1 MRCNIKQYSGCYCT
15 KYLLICHNHIPY
27 DYWIS
32 VSGAEVE
39 GTRDAHTRGGTSNE
53 KFWAHLTEA
62 SIWVID
68 RILINKNCI
77 LLISRLPRPSF
88 WATFDQK
95 MAKFRFFSYY
105 SSTMA
110 PRKMILDMHTH
121 ISPSYNN
128 WSLTLTSKVTGG
140 HWEVI
145 RGQKGQYIYFLLIIL
160 LTRVL
165 PYILI

>member
-1 MRCNIKQYSGCYCT
+1 MLEGWY
-15 KYLLICHNHIPY
+15 
-27 DYWIS
+27 IS
-32 VSGAEVE
+32 WKSKIFAIS
-39 GTRDAHTRGGTSNE
+39 RGGTSNE

-95 MAKFRFFSYY
+95 MEKFRVFSYY
-105 SSTMA
+105 SSTTA
-110 PRKMILDMHTH
+110 PRKVILDMHTH

-140 HWEVI
+140 HLEVI
-145 RGQKGQYIYFLLIIL
+145 RGQKGQYIYFFVNYLLDQSFTLHTHIISL
-160 LTRVL
+160 NNVSIKKLTSEVIWGHLR
-165 PYILI
+165 PEIT

>member
-1 MRCNIKQYSGCYCT
+1 MFIII
-15 KYLLICHNHIPY
+15 LLLKKIEIY
-27 DYWIS
+27 AII
-32 VSGAEVE
+32 
-39 GTRDAHTRGGTSNE
+39 RGGTSNE

-145 RGQKGQYIYFLLIIL
+145 RGQKGQYIYFFC
-160 LTRVL
+160 
-165 PYILI
+165 

>member
-1 MRCNIKQYSGCYCT
+1 MKN
-15 KYLLICHNHIPY
+15 
-27 DYWIS
+27 
-32 VSGAEVE
+32 
-39 GTRDAHTRGGTSNE
+39 
-53 KFWAHLTEA
+53 WAHLTEA

-88 WATFDQK
+88 WATFDLK

-105 SSTMA
+105 SSMTI
-110 PRKMILDMHTH
+110 PRKVILDMHTH

-128 WSLTLTSKVTGG
+128 WSLTLTSKVTWG

-145 RGQKGQYIYFLLIIL
+145 RGQKGQYIYFFVNYLLDQSFTLHTHIISWNNVSIKKWPQRSFEVILDQRSHKSIIL
-160 LTRVL
+160 NLC
-165 PYILI
+165 ILLLNYSTQEDDF